1 MGRDGQSG
9 RLIRLEWH
17 DGFVSRMKSEEGD
30 PEAYP
35 WIMPSLLDLQ
45 VNGFNGI
52 DFQDASISIE
62 DLERAVSGLKQQ
74 GCAGCLVTLI
84 TDDWDAMLAKL
95 RRLVSFC
102 EDRADLKQFIVG
114 WHLEGP
120 FLSEKEGFRGAHPAE
135 FMRDPGSQDL
145 HQILGITRSDPVLLT
160 VAPERDG
167 VISLIEQSVESGFRV
182 SLGHTAANGAQ
193 LKAAVEAGARGITH
207 FGNGCPQ
214 MWERHDNWFW
224 SVVDRTDLFVGL
236 IPDGIHLPAPVF
248 RGMHRA
254 LSGRNQIY
262 YTTDAMS
269 AAGVGPGRYALAG
282 QVLEVGVDQVVR
294 QPGKP
299 NFAGSALSPLD
310 GISRAIEMT
319 GESWCSIWSRYS
331 TVPVQFMGLDLGLKL
346 GAPLRFCQVTASK
359 EGGLEEVIVHYS
371 SKRG

>member
-1 MGRDGQSG
+1 MEPES
-9 RLIRLEWH
+9 
-17 DGFVSRMKSEEGD
+17 GD
-30 PEAYP
+30 PEGSP

-45 VNGFNGI
+45 VNGFNGV

-62 DLERAVSGLKQQ
+62 DLERAVLGLQRQ

-102 EDRADLKQFIVG
+102 AERSDLRQFIVG

-135 FMRDPGSQDL
+135 YMRNPSSRDL
-145 HQILGITRSDPVLLT
+145 DQILAITDSDPVLLT
-160 VAPERDG
+160 VAPERNG
-167 VISLIEQSVESGFRV
+167 VISLIKKAVEAGLQV
-182 SLGHTAANGAQ
+182 SLGHSAADRDQ
-193 LKAAVEAGARGITH
+193 LNAAVEAGASGITH

-224 SVVDRTDLFVGL
+224 SVVDRSNLFVGL

-254 LSGRNQIY
+254 LSERNQIY

-269 AAGVGPGRYALAG
+269 AAGAGPGRFALAG
-282 QVLEVGVDQVVR
+282 QILEVGVDQVVR
-294 QPGKP
+294 QPGQP
-299 NFAGSALSPLD
+299 NFAGSALSPLE
-310 GISRAIEMT
+310 GISRAIDMT
-319 GESWCSIWSRYS
+319 GESWRSIWNRYS
-331 TVPVQFMGLDLGLKL
+331 AVPAQFMGLDLELKL
-346 GAPLRFCQVTASK
+346 GAPLRFCLVGVTNDG
-359 EGGLEEVIVHYS
+359 ELDEVVVYYARTARS
-371 SKRG
+371 